1 MLFST
6 FLASSA
12 FFCSAA
18 FLSASATVSSNFF
31 LALVNSSICL
41 LTSSAVAFSFF
52 NTSLASAKTLSSSLE
67 ILAIFS
73 LPTPLIDVSKESV
86 SLFKSL
92 LSAFAVGLAV
102 ATFGVAGVFCV
113 VAEFSESVS
122 TFLLPPDEVVVIL
135 SPSCP
140 ACGVGIFSALADIP
154 PPKKISDATATLA
167 APK

>member
-1 MLFST
+1 M
-6 FLASSA
+6 
-12 FFCSAA
+12 
-18 FLSASATVSSNFF
+18 SASATASSNFF

-67 ILAIFS
+67 ILLIFS
-73 LPTPLIDVSKESV
+73 FAVVLTNVSKLIV
-86 SLFKSL
+86 SLFKSA
-92 LSAFAVGLAV
+92 LSTFTVGN
-102 ATFGVAGVFCV
+102 ATAAPGTTGVFCV
-113 VAEFSESVS
+113 VAEFSESAS
-122 TFLLPPDEVVVIL
+122 TFLSPPDEVVDIL

-154 PPKKISDATATLA
+154 PPKKIREATATLA